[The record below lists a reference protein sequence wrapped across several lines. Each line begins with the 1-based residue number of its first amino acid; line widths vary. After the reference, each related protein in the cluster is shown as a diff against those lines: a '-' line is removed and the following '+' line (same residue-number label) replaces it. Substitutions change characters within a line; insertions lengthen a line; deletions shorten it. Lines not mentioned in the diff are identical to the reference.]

1 MMRAGRR
8 TLAGGGLALLASLAL
23 GGPPQAQEAG
33 TRRNVE
39 QKLGF
44 VRQLLTDSPA
54 ARRIAASGNA
64 AAIQQVEEGRAQ
76 LERATAA
83 LEAGDLAVAAAAAN
97 AAIGALGRAREL
109 APDDAGRADVERAR
123 YRQLLASAERMVPT
137 YREHLERAGFA
148 DAPDLN
154 AAVGLIEQARTLA
167 AAERLGDAIRSLLA
181 AERHLLV
188 GLGRTIADRT
198 LVYTA
203 HFETPEKEFAYELE
217 RFKSFVDLVPMAL
230 LEFRPGVDAQADV
243 TRFVERGQALRA
255 EALAHAKG
263 RRIDAALASIR
274 SATQTVQRALNAAGL
289 VIPMQ

>member
-1 MMRAGRR
+1 MMQTGRR

-23 GGPPQAQEAG
+23 GGPLQAQEAG
-33 TRRNVE
+33 SRRNVE
-39 QKLGF
+39 RKLEF

-54 ARRIAASGNA
+54 ARRISASGNA

-76 LERATAA
+76 LDRATAA
-83 LEAGDLAVAAAAAN
+83 LDAGDLAAADAAAN
-97 AAIGALGRAREL
+97 AAIGALGRARKL

-148 DAPDLN
+148 DAPDLS

-167 AAERLGDAIRSLLA
+167 AAERHGDAIRSLLA

-217 RFKSFVDLVPMAL
+217 RFKSFVDLVPIAL
-230 LEFRPGVDAQADV
+230 LEFRPGVEAQAKV
-243 TRFVERGQALRA
+243 TQLVAQGQALRA
-255 EALAHAKG
+255 EALAHADG

-274 SATQTVQRALNAAGL
+274 EATQTVQRALNAAGL